1 MKMQDIKRTPLIYR
15 MRTLFLTSL
24 ALIFLLSHTAFSREM
39 DWPYL
44 NDLEEE
50 VQFWI
55 DVFIRYQENQY
66 IVHDSEN
73 LSVIYRVVTF
83 DSSVSEKN
91 REVQLR
97 KIKREI
103 EQTLKNLARKKE
115 TTRSLNQWEK
125 YLVHLWGDSAG
136 GGIWK
141 KAAQR
146 VRIQQGL
153 REQFYS
159 GLQRSLVYLP
169 YIRQVF
175 RDFGLPEELAYLPHI
190 ESSFNP
196 LARSRVGAAG
206 MWQFMRSTA
215 RLYMKVNRII
225 DQRYDPIIST
235 RAAARLLEY
244 NFRKT
249 GDWGL
254 AITAY
259 NYGLAG
265 ILRAMKHTG
274 SNYLIVRKSFNHRRF
289 QFASRNFYPEF
300 LAMVEIM
307 RNRERYFPEVQPV
320 DFPAKISYRLKRS
333 VTLPALARVLGVS
346 IKELKKL
353 NPVYTRKAWRG
364 WTRVPAGY
372 QINLPMGRDLAG
384 LDNYFYP
391 LSPVEELASSNGT
404 STPSENS
411 VPRVELTSK
420 NPSLEKERIPLASIP
435 LIRWPKPSVV
445 DETNLSPSFLFQA
458 QTFGLSQVSYTDDL
472 VSKIESDLKKQLEV
486 RGEYIYVFANETLGH
501 YAEWL
506 RIPVNRLR
514 RINGLKRH
522 QKIYSGQKLRLDFSR
537 VTVET
542 FEQRRFIY
550 HHSAIKEFYR
560 EKQIVRLVE
569 YKISAG
575 ESIWDLAVS
584 RYNISPQIIQ
594 YFNMHCNL
602 NRLYPGDI
610 VRIPIVRTNKS
621 TEETL

>member
-1 MKMQDIKRTPLIYR
+1 MKVQEIKRTSSVCRRGIFVLAVPVLI
-15 MRTLFLTSL
+15 
-24 ALIFLLSHTAFSREM
+24 LLMFQTVFPRETE
-39 DWPYL
+39 WPYRS
-44 NDLEEE
+44 DLETE
-50 VQFWI
+50 VRFWI
-55 DVFIRYQENQY
+55 DVLVRYHTNQY
-66 IVHDSEN
+66 ILHDSEN

-83 DSSVSEKN
+83 DSLVSEKE
-91 REVQLR
+91 REIRLN
-97 KIKREI
+97 KIKRDI
-103 EQTLKNLARKKE
+103 EQALKNIARRKAD
-115 TTRSLNQWEK
+115 SPPLNRWEK
-125 YLVHLWGDSAG
+125 YLVRLWGDSATG
-136 GGIWK
+136 DLWK
-141 KAAQR
+141 KAARR
-146 VRIQQGL
+146 VRVQQGL

-159 GLQRSLVYLP
+159 GLRRALVYLP

-265 ILRAMKHTG
+265 ILRAMKRTG
-274 SNYLIVRKSFNHRRF
+274 ANYLTVRNVFNHRRF

-300 LAMVEIM
+300 LAVVEIM
-307 RNRERYFPEVQPV
+307 RNREQYFPEVQPV

-333 VTLPALARVLGVS
+333 VTLPALARKLG
-346 IKELKKL
+346 IPLTELKKI
-353 NPVYTRKAWRG
+353 NPVFTRRAWRG
-364 WTRVPAGY
+364 WVKVPAGY
-372 QINLPMGRDLAG
+372 QVNLPLGKNLAE
-384 LDNYFYP
+384 LDAYFHS
-391 LSPVEELASSNGT
+391 LAQVEEFGASEEASASSR
-404 STPSENS
+404 NS
-411 VPRVELTSK
+411 RPRVVLSSSIASRTDDRK
-420 NPSLEKERIPLASIP
+420 PLANLPS
-435 LIRWPKPSVV
+435 IRWPKPSVLG
-445 DETNLSPSFLFQA
+445 ETALSSSRKFETP
-458 QTFGLSQVSYTDDL
+458 TFGISGANLTDKLMSD
-472 VSKIESDLKKQLEV
+472 IESDLKKQLEV
-486 RGEYIYVFANETLGH
+486 KGNSIYVFASETLGH

-506 RIPVNRLR
+506 RVPVSRLR
-514 RINGLKRH
+514 RLNGLKRH

-537 VTVET
+537 VSPET
-542 FEQRRFIY
+542 FEKRRFNY
-550 HHSAIKEFYR
+550 HRATIKEFYR
-560 EKQIVRLVE
+560 DKRIVRLVE

-575 ESIWDLAVS
+575 ESLWDLVVS
-584 RYNISPQIIQ
+584 RYNISPQIIH
-594 YFNMHCNL
+594 YFNMHYNL

-610 VRIPIVRTNKS
+610 VRIPIVTTHNS